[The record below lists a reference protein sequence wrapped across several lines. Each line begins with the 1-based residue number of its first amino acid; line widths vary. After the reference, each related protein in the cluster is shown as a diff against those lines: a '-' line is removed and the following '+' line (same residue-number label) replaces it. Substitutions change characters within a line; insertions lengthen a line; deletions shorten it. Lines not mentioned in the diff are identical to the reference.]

1 MFSPIMVY
9 YGRTGSICGDGG
21 EEKRGGKGYNEGDQ
35 VTVTINL
42 ETGQVMWQ
50 VTGQE
55 VIGYKM
61 EKLKRKFISWV
72 PYIGMANKGD
82 KVEILE

>member
-1 MFSPIMVY
+1 M
-9 YGRTGSICGDGG
+9 
-21 EEKRGGKGYNEGDQ
+21 
-35 VTVTINL
+35 TVTINL

-61 EKLKRKFISWV
+61 EKLKRKFTSWV